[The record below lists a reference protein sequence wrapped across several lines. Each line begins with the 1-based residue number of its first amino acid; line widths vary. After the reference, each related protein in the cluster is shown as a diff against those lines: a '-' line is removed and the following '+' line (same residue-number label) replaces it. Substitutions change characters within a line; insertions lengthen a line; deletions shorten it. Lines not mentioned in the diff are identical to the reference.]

1 MKPLEGI
8 TVVDVTAALAGPYA
22 TFLLAALGARVIKVE
37 NPRGGDRVRSHPPFA
52 GAERR
57 HLPARGDTDLS
68 VPFLSRGRGK
78 ESVTLDL
85 KHPDGPGVFLDLVR
99 GADVV
104 VDNFSRGTADRLGIG
119 YAACSEA
126 NPRIVYC
133 AISGFGAEGPVGEDK
148 AYDTVIQALSGIM
161 MLSGEEGDPPVKIG
175 MPFADLISPLYG
187 LIGILSALRVRD
199 ATGEGQFVDVSM
211 LGAVTSLVASE
222 PFELLERFGI
232 PARTGN
238 STIRLTPFGIFRTP
252 TATWRSARPTTTSA
266 SGSSRR
272 WACADLL
279 DDERF
284 ATVQARVENHRD
296 VEAAVEE
303 WTRTLPT
310 AEAVARLTRAGV
322 AVAPVREPKDA
333 VRDEQVVRRGETAR
347 LSHPLH
353 EEVGEIYG
361 PGLPIRFSAAETSL
375 GEPPLLGQHNDSVY
389 RRHRRLLGGAHRGAP
404 RAGRHLR
411 RAAPT
416 FCERRRLRLDSMY

>member
-37 NPRGGDRVRSHPPFA
+37 NPRGGDRVRNHPPFA
-52 GAERR
+52 GANGVSFRR
-57 HLPARGDTDLS
+57 VEETDLS

-85 KHPDGPGVFLDLVR
+85 KHADGPGVFLDLVR

-119 YAACSEA
+119 YSACREA
-126 NPRIVYC
+126 NPKVVYC
-133 AISGFGAEGPVGEDK
+133 AISGFGAEGPSGDDK

-187 LIGILSALRVRD
+187 LIGILAALRVRD
-199 ATGEGQFVDVSM
+199 ASGEGQFVDVSM

-222 PFELLERFGI
+222 PFEVLERFGI

-238 STIRLTPFGIFRTP
+238 STIRLTPFGVFG
-252 TATWRSARPTTTSA
+252 TADGHIAI
-266 SGSSRR
+266 
-272 WACADLL
+272 CATNDHECERLFEEMGMSHLL
-279 DDERF
+279 EDERF
-284 ATVQARVENHRD
+284 ATVQARVENSRA
-296 VEAAVEE
+296 VEAAVEQ

-310 AEAVARLTRAGV
+310 ADAVARLAGAGV

-347 LSHPLH
+347 LSHPLF
-353 EEVGEIYG
+353 EGVTEVFG
-361 PGLPIRFSAAETSL
+361 PGLPIRFSGAETSL
-375 GEPPLLGQHNDSVY
+375 GTPPLLGQHNEPVY
-389 RRHRRLLGGAHRGAP
+389 RDVAGYSVQRIAELRERGVI
-404 RAGRHLR
+404 
-411 RAAPT
+411 
-416 FCERRRLRLDSMY
+416 

>member
-1 MKPLEGI
+1 VKPLEGI

-22 TFLLAALGARVIKVE
+22 TFLLAALGARVVKVE

-52 GAERR
+52 GENGVSFRR
-57 HLPARGDTDLS
+57 AADTDLS

-85 KHPDGPGVFLDLVR
+85 KHADGPGVFLDLVR

-119 YAACSEA
+119 YAACSGA

-133 AISGFGAEGPVGEDK
+133 AISGFGAEGPTGEDK

-187 LIGILSALRVRD
+187 LIGILAALRVRD
-199 ATGEGQFVDVSM
+199 ATGAGQFVDVSM

-238 STIRLTPFGIFRTP
+238 STIRLTPFGIFRTADGHMAIC
-252 TATWRSARPTTTSA
+252 ATNDHECERLFEEMGMRH
-266 SGSSRR
+266 
-272 WACADLL
+272 LL

-322 AVAPVREPKDA
+322 AVAPVREPKEA
-333 VRDEQVVRRGETAR
+333 VRDEQVVRRGETAL

-353 EEVGEIYG
+353 DDVGEIYG
-361 PGLPIRFSAAETSL
+361 PGLPIRFSATETSL
-375 GEPPLLGQHNDSVY
+375 GEPPQLGQHNDSVY
-389 RRHRRLLGGAHRGAP
+389 RDV
-404 RAGRHLR
+404 AGYSVEHIAQLR
-411 RAAPT
+411 
-416 FCERRRLRLDSMY
+416 SNGVI

>member
-1 MKPLEGI
+1 M
-8 TVVDVTAALAGPYA
+8 
-22 TFLLAALGARVIKVE
+22 IKVE

-52 GAERR
+52 GANGVTFRR
-57 HLPARGDTDLS
+57 ESETDLS

-85 KHPDGPGVFLDLVR
+85 KHPDGPGSSLDLVR

-119 YAACSEA
+119 YAACREA
-126 NPRIVYC
+126 NPRSST
-133 AISGFGAEGPVGEDK
+133 ARSAASAPRARPATDK

-187 LIGILSALRVRD
+187 LIGIFSALRLRD

-238 STIRLTPFGIFRTP
+238 STIRLTPFGIFRTADGHMAIC
-252 TATWRSARPTTTSA
+252 ATNDHECERLFEEMGLRH
-266 SGSSRR
+266 
-272 WACADLL
+272 LL

-284 ATVQARVENHRD
+284 ATVQSRVENHRE
-296 VEAAVEE
+296 VEAAVEQ
-303 WTRTLPT
+303 WTRTVPT
-310 AEAVARLTRAGV
+310 GEAVARLTAAGV
-322 AVAPVREPKDA
+322 AVAPVREPKEA

-353 EEVGEIYG
+353 GESRRSTA
-361 PGLPIRFSAAETSL
+361 PGSRFDSRPPKRPSGSLRSSASTATRSIAKLPATRPSTSC
-375 GEPPLLGQHNDSVY
+375 GSV
-389 RRHRRLLGGAHRGAP
+389 
-404 RAGRHLR
+404 R
-411 RAAPT
+411 RASSGRAANL
-416 FCERRRLRLDSMY
+416 LRAASSNAWIY